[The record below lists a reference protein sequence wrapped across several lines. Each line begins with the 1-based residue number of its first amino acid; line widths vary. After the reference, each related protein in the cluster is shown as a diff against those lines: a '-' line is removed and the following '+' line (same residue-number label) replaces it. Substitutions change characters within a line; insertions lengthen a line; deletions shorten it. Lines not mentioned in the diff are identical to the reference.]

1 MSKLPLLLPL
11 WLAALAA
18 VAIGVIG
25 PASAQE
31 ERRYRDWTLRCD
43 VMAETHQRVCWIYND
58 ATQNGVGLASPVT
71 VSASIG
77 FVPDNENLA
86 AFFHICPPAAPAGST
101 LIVNVDDEKIAELP
115 LEFSSDVDCQYARS
129 SEDGEAATDLLS
141 ALRRG
146 LEGQFQIV
154 GPNDFDITVPLSL
167 LGLTRALRSMEAI
180 LETS

>member
-1 MSKLPLLLPL
+1 MRRARLVPVWLGA
-11 WLAALAA
+11 LAALS
-18 VAIGVIG
+18 IGLVG
-25 PASAQE
+25 PAAAQE

-43 VMAETHQRVCWIYND
+43 VMAETRQRVCWIYND
-58 ATQNGVGLASPVT
+58 ATQAGEALAQPVT

-77 FVPDNENLA
+77 FVEGNETLA

-101 LIVNVDDEKIAELP
+101 LVVNVDGEKIAELP
-115 LEFSSDVDCQYARS
+115 LEFSADVECQYARTS
-129 SEDGEAATDLLS
+129 TDEEKATDLLS

-146 LEGQFQIV
+146 LEGQFQLV
-154 GPNDFDITVPLSL
+154 GPDGLDVTIPLSL

>member
-1 MSKLPLLLPL
+1 MRKGVCALGL
-11 WLAALAA
+11 WVAALAA
-18 VAIGVIG
+18 VVMGIAG
-25 PASAQE
+25 PATAQE

-43 VMAETHQRVCWIYND
+43 VMAGTHQRVCWIYND
-58 ATQNGVGLASPVT
+58 ATQNGTGLASPVT

-77 FVPDNENLA
+77 FVPGNDNLA

-101 LIVNVDDEKIAELP
+101 LTVNVDGEKIAELP
-115 LEFSSDVDCQYARS
+115 LQFASDVNCQYARS